1 MIDAAIVGLGRWG
14 RTLVDSLGE
23 GSDAIRFTRAVTRTP
38 SRVED
43 YAAAKGM
50 ELGADYRAALADP
63 DVDAVVLATPH
74 SLHRAQI
81 VAAAAAGKHVF
92 CEKPLTLNATDA
104 AAAIEAAEAS
114 GVTLAVGHNRRFA
127 PNFRALR
134 SILEEERLGD
144 VLHLE
149 GNFSADLRRAAET
162 WRADASESPAG
173 GMTSLGIHVID
184 AFIALAGP
192 MISVRANSKRIALP
206 FGVDDATSV
215 LIDFECGCT
224 GYLGTVAATAH
235 LYQLRVIGTGGW
247 ARSTPSTD
255 SKPSLSTARARTAAG
270 TATTI
275 PATRRCGTAWR
286 RSPPPPG
293 AGRRFR
299 SRPARSDMRSACW
312 RRSSGRPGRARRGRS
327 ERVRRASG
335 AAVEM
340 TGRGRHGRVA
350 RLCSRN
356 CEGALPCRRRRPPK
370 VKANDSLRRI

>member
-14 RTLVDSLGE
+14 QTLVDSLGE

-74 SLHRAQI
+74 SLHREQI

-114 GVTLAVGHNRRFA
+114 GVTLAIGHNRRFA

-247 ARSTPSTD
+247 AQIHALDRLEAEFVDGTSEDRRWDGYDYPGYPTVRD
-255 SKPSLSTARARTAAG
+255 CLEAFATAAG
-270 TATTI
+270 GGAPFPI
-275 PATRRCGTAWR
+275 
-286 RSPPPPG
+286 PPG
-293 AGRRFR
+293 EIGHAVGVLE
-299 SRPARSDMRSACW
+299 AVVRSA
-312 RRSSGRPGRARRGRS
+312 GTGETRP
-327 ERVRRASG
+327 V
-335 AAVEM
+335 
-340 TGRGRHGRVA
+340 
-350 RLCSRN
+350 
-356 CEGALPCRRRRPPK
+356 
-370 VKANDSLRRI
+370 